1 MVVSLLLN
9 AVHSIKGK
17 AGGLYCRTF
26 LGPLNDGAESTQ
38 CRERIDVQ
46 LASSW
51 TGLASTKKEY
61 MLLFACIKAAE
72 SKRVKL
78 ETSSTVILL
87 TTMSALWME
96 SPYPATV

>member
-1 MVVSLLLN
+1 
-9 AVHSIKGK
+9 
-17 AGGLYCRTF
+17 
-26 LGPLNDGAESTQ
+26 
-38 CRERIDVQ
+38 
-46 LASSW
+46 
-51 TGLASTKKEY
+51 
-61 MLLFACIKAAE
+61 MLLFVCIKAAE